1 MLLHLGR
8 SQSQDSVRA
17 IVIVFAAILDGGT
30 LLLDSC
36 YSDTLRP
43 VLDIVRRHDHVALAG
58 ALGVPTTLHLV
69 VGLLGVRL
77 SRSFPR
83 VLTDQLLRLRV
94 LRRCIYATIGVVSVD
109 LVVIFSL
116 LLSVVGLRLSGSLVV
131 EGERGRKRLRGHH
144 LDEDL
149 LGILEPFEERLVR
162 HLKVCIV
169 LHTERHH
176 LHFLL

>member
-1 MLLHLGR
+1 MT
-8 SQSQDSVRA
+8 
-17 IVIVFAAILDGGT
+17 VFAAILHGGGT
-30 LLLDSC
+30 LLLDSRD
-36 YSDTLRP
+36 SDTLRP
-43 VLDIVRRHDHVALAG
+43 VVLDVVRRHDHVALAG
-58 ALGVPTTLHLV
+58 ALGVPTTALHLLV
-69 VGLLGVRL
+69 VCLLVGVRL
-77 SRSFPR
+77 SGSFPR
-83 VLTDQLLRLRV
+83 VLTDQLLRLRM
-94 LRRCIYATIGVVSVD
+94 LRGRIYAVRVVSVD

-131 EGERGRKRLRGHH
+131 ESERGRKGLRGHH

-176 LHFLL
+176 LHFLLRIDECHIAAS

>member
-17 IVIVFAAILDGGT
+17 ILIVFAAILQGSA
-30 LLLDSC
+30 LLLDSR

-94 LRRCIYATIGVVSVD
+94 LRRCIYAAIGVVSAVD

-116 LLSVVGLRLSGSLVV
+116 LLSVVGLVV
-131 EGERGRKRLRGHH
+131 EGEGGRKRLSGHH